1 MNSILR
7 RTTRPLCRF
16 LSTTAVNQCAQPPKL
31 KTKKFIGPITW
42 KSMTVT
48 AIVGGGLTAFL
59 MYVRKEKQEALERE
73 RKKQLGKAKIGGSFE
88 LVDSEVK

>member
-1 MNSILR
+1 
-7 RTTRPLCRF
+7 
-16 LSTTAVNQCAQPPKL
+16 
-31 KTKKFIGPITW
+31 
-42 KSMTVT
+42 MTVT